1 MNHTRRVLHACWLWL
16 LAFMLAG
23 SGQLYAQKEYGI
35 LKMHAVNYATYF
47 NTGIELP
54 QVLAQGNT
62 GEASLEFWMRS
73 TFSNNQWELTDMLP
87 NDQSLSLK
95 MSNGNQLQLSIGNQ
109 SQTIQLNDAVTNQA
123 LVQAGSWHH
132 VMLTI
137 QSLSGQSRIFRIYI
151 NGIKQSELLMNL
163 PNVSHRPLFFY
174 RDKSSSHSLEIAEIR
189 AWNTTRTDRAI
200 AQNWLRSF
208 AKDELNLSEITYQGL
223 HTLLGDY
230 SQAQSTSS
238 MVFSA
243 LKTLVWSNS
252 VTSNANVGKGVN
264 SYTKGNATHTL
275 MEVRN
280 NIEHPILKNET
291 IYLTASKGAYA
302 SEVVLNW
309 PHIKGATQYTV
320 YKNDIAFSER
330 LINASSKEVGDP
342 MTFSISSNLLPG
354 QIDQY
359 KVKVSQ
365 GAMSGAQ
372 GTDYGFIFHNGSIA
386 GKIQSSSG
394 VGTPHVAVTMG
405 ASALPGHAMQ
415 FGAGSTPLTVRSA
428 DVFKSNGSARD
439 FMVEFW
445 YKGTGGDNTVF
456 ALGNL
461 KVKMRSNGS
470 IQALGAN
477 GSEYISFSSPTVN
490 DGHWHHYAILFAQ
503 SGGAIYVD
511 GGKEVTGNDAEKI
524 QVPNTS
530 NTTAY
535 SYANIG
541 LLNAFSINAQA
552 GATYA
557 LDELRI
563 WEADKIN
570 VTQLDNSVR
579 QETTAEFNARIT
591 AQVGKYKPYVIKS
604 DENEKLLLYYRFDLN
619 TNDAAYNQAAATKG
633 DYIAEAA
640 QTLSRIANCPQ
651 LKYATYTNA
660 AGIYDMR
667 EINYGNG
674 SVTLTIDPEKT
685 NHTFNQI
692 TEIRTLKSSTNA
704 ADYSKTGVDF
714 TDESQFSLTGYV
726 YYKEGNQ
733 EYPVPAGQAF
743 EFASGRTPNEADF
756 QQINGSNGQPKTTDN
771 FGQFSLSLPIG
782 FQNFRVKNP
791 FQSRALGAQS
801 LKFDGT
807 NDFAKSEGSF
817 AAPSQGLTWSGWIK
831 RGDFGGS
838 PAPALQTIMQIGNV
852 RLVLRNNTYLA
863 LYKGNSALAEIP
875 FAGTSDWQFFSF
887 TYKQSNQTLYLY
899 TNATANQTA
908 SATVPASDLG
918 GSLYLGARSENGTR
932 SEFLKGN
939 LHLIEW
945 RNADYSNALLE
956 KMRTGNYLAEDATHL
971 KASYLFNEDTK
982 SLRAVSS
989 AAGSQSLSL
998 NLLHSPN
1005 DETTM
1010 PQYDAAVVNPYTRQ
1024 YRYEYSAQG
1033 VYADGEKIALNVDAP
1048 KSGQKF
1054 YNNTRYGITGNII
1067 IPCNNGMGLWNVKLE
1082 RTDITTP
1089 AFSKEFTSST
1099 DIKAADIFN
1108 AAGTVFTVDG
1118 LLPGIYKLT
1127 LTNQA
1132 DNNIEKVSFG
1142 VDVTKG
1148 WANVDIEY
1156 RSPLKVA
1163 ANIVQ
1168 VLGKDANKVP
1178 VWKSFDKSS
1187 ANNYCGTQQNYI
1199 LEQQQ
1204 QYQVRLEFF
1213 EEYGNSR
1220 CYVTNTKYYVAG
1232 DLQLNH
1238 GQLASKMVG
1247 SSASEPFTSESGID
1261 TVIVWANYP
1270 NFLKDPGNDPA
1281 KNYSRTLDINATER
1295 SASTSLRAWVTGTVQ
1310 DENQN
1315 FTLTYPNVQQ
1325 VLYDP
1330 PGDGSSIKWSSGST
1344 LNSSVSISNN
1354 ITGKAATKITSGT
1367 KHSAYMGAWAGFG
1380 GGVVAIYESSTGSV
1394 TAGGKI
1400 GTSHSVKIGNST
1412 SYSLSFDKSISTSS
1426 GTSPL
1431 PGAQSDVFI
1440 GTSDVVYI
1448 GSGNTVSVSNC
1459 GATATK
1465 EDATASVEPGASFQY
1480 SRWTI
1485 ENTLLPNLDNLITS
1499 LRSQLSDQAAESK
1512 PRENLSVSDRGKV
1525 DTIKNYIQDVERW
1538 KNILAEATTHRQQVK
1553 DGQNNTTFSM
1563 SNDAGTKSLPS
1574 NHVTFGGGGSSTS
1587 YSIGENE
1594 STTNKISHSHSL
1606 DFTKYFNT
1614 NLTIFG
1620 FKLNL
1625 EIELNLG
1632 YEFSRDQDGGSGSS
1646 KSISVTLSDN
1656 EAEDSFD
1663 AVFRRDPKYPTPV
1676 IIANAGQSMCPIEPN
1691 TVARQG
1697 VEIVSA
1703 NAIGWADLTGE
1714 AVFEVTIR
1722 NTQKANE
1729 AVNAGFAKTYKLKVP
1744 SADLPSGASV
1754 RVEGLGNLLIPRTYT
1769 LEPGESKV
1777 LKVYIKRAETSS
1789 PTEFVNIPLTFY
1801 SACDESLLD
1810 FYQGEKVSDGQGGY
1824 TYVKGEDKRA
1834 ALYNADGSEYVRLR
1848 DVVKLTA
1855 KFHAPC
1861 AGSMDVAAPVANWV
1875 VNSTANNLLKFRF
1888 KPITPHS
1895 TFEKVRL
1902 EFALPNSNTIQFAKD
1917 VKVTDLG
1924 NVDSQGYYSY
1934 DLDVSAIGADQ
1945 AYRVRVVPVCGN
1957 ETEGWQTNN
1966 PSEWINGAIERSVP
1980 LITAVTPANGAT
1992 TQVANFSATYDAV
2005 LDAQGANPLNVSLR
2019 GILGGNTYVPTSA
2032 WFDQTTDQ
2040 ITVPDQSALDLADS
2054 YTVEFWVKPN
2064 QMHSTTLPT
2073 PIIEKGSNLYISF
2086 IQGNKIY
2093 AGQGDAIS
2101 TQTLGT
2107 DGWTH
2112 VAVVFVK
2119 GSSNNVLKIYLN
2131 GVLNK
2136 SVSAGINDFS
2146 TNNDPLTMG
2155 KASAGQ
2161 GFKGGLDE
2169 VRIWNKALD
2178 AADIRTHMNK
2188 RLLGT
2193 EDGLQAYYVL
2203 DNNALD
2209 GEAIRDYTAKT
2220 RSTTQ
2225 TGLSFVTKQQA
2236 APLEIATIIQDI
2248 PVTVTTS
2255 ATKDKLIIQPKSDYP
2270 TELLE
2275 GALLT
2280 ATIFDNAIKDE
2291 YGNPAKGKSWTFR
2304 VDGNYVSWNK
2314 GNHTVTQ
2321 TTGSTSSFGLTL
2333 KNDNAQE
2340 VQYQLTD
2347 LPMWLKATNNASQSN
2362 GYYILPSGN
2371 SHPMTFET
2379 AAWLSAGTYNGQI
2392 KAKINQ
2398 GSTLLGYETVD
2409 IKVIVSC
2416 DASYLSLSPAS
2427 FAHQMSATFTLQKN
2441 GAAYADAQGKTVLV
2455 RNSAG
2460 TLVGKGTV
2468 QMIGGN
2474 AMASL
2479 NIYSNTSSDTYTVYL
2494 WDDTACQENPIG
2506 TGNFVSGGSVNQTLD
2521 VNYQGKAQYTVKL
2534 GVAGYHWM
2542 SVRVSDAANG
2552 SSLSLNQITGFGA
2565 GDVISEHGTGA
2576 SQSAVY
2582 NGNAW
2587 SGGLTALDAS
2597 KSYQVQ
2603 IQAPRTLQLSGYMV
2617 DASQPIALT
2626 ASANQGNDGDNNPL
2640 GYTRIDAIAIASALG
2655 RMTPDASIGDVI
2667 TSRAGSAQYIMVDGV
2682 GTWVGS
2688 LTHLIPNQG
2697 YKIKVAQNATIRYA
2711 SVSTANNARMAAVV
2725 PAPDKQVLQT
2735 AAQHKLEVNPHA
2747 YAFAHHITG
2756 VLQQSD
2762 AQPVENEQ
2770 GYMVVA
2776 YAGNEVRGVAVPQY
2790 IAGKWYYFMTAYSH
2804 QEGEKLS
2811 FQLVEKGTGISH
2823 DLSNTL
2829 AVQSAAMEGNVSE
2842 PYVFRLT
2849 QRLQA
2854 AQTANNAGLK
2864 LYQNHPNPMKG
2875 QTAITYVIPQ
2885 DGRVSLTVSNAL
2897 GQQVATL
2904 VNESQIAGKHQVIWR
2919 GKTSQGGALAKGVYF
2934 YTLKTPWG
2942 SITKRLTIQ

>member
-1 MNHTRRVLHACWLWL
+1 MNHHKILHAYWFWF

-23 SGQLYAQKEYGI
+23 SGPLHAQKEYGI

-54 QVLAQGNT
+54 QVLAQGNA
-62 GEASLEFWMRS
+62 GEASLEFWIRS
-73 TFSNNQWELTDMLP
+73 TFSGNDWELTDMLP
-87 NDQSLSLK
+87 DDQSLSLK
-95 MSNGNQLQLSIGNQ
+95 MTAGNQLHLSIGSQ
-109 SQTIQLNDAVTNQA
+109 SQSITLNDAVTNQP
-123 LVQAGSWHH
+123 LVQSGAWHH

-137 QSLSGQSRIFRIYI
+137 QSLSGQSHIFRIYI
-151 NGIKQSELLMNL
+151 NGAKRGELLMNL
-163 PNVSHRPLFFY
+163 PNVAHRPLFFY
-174 RDKSSSHSLEIAEIR
+174 RDKNSSYSLEIAEIR
-189 AWNTTRTDRAI
+189 AWNTTRTDREV

-208 AKDELNLSEITYQGL
+208 AKDELNLSEVTYQGL

-230 SQAQSTSS
+230 SKAHEMTSV
-238 MVFSA
+238 VFSE
-243 LKTLVWSNS
+243 LKTMLWDNS
-252 VTSNANVGKGVN
+252 VPGAQNMGKGVG
-264 SYTKGNATHTL
+264 SYTKGSTTHTL

-309 PHIKGATQYTV
+309 PHVKGATQYTI
-320 YKNDIAFSER
+320 YKNDVAFSER
-330 LINASSKEVGDP
+330 LIDASNKAVGDP
-342 MTFSISSNLLPG
+342 MTFSVNTNLLPG

-359 KVKVSQ
+359 KVQVSQ
-365 GAMSGAQ
+365 GSVSGAQ

-386 GKIQSSSG
+386 GKVQSSSG
-394 VGTPHVAVTMG
+394 VGTPGVAVTFG
-405 ASALPGHAMQ
+405 ASTLPGHAMQ
-415 FGAGSTPLTVRSA
+415 FGAGSQPLTIRNA
-428 DVFKSNGSARD
+428 DVFKNNGLARD

-445 YKGTGGDNTVF
+445 YQGSGGNNTVF

-461 KVKMRSNGS
+461 NIQMLGNGS
-470 IQALGAN
+470 IKTLDQHGQ
-477 GSEYISFSSPTVN
+477 EYISFSSPAVT
-490 DGHWHHYAILFAQ
+490 DGQWHHYAVVFSQ

-511 GGKEVTGNDAEKI
+511 GGKEVDGTDAQKI
-524 QVPNTS
+524 QVANVS

-535 SYANIG
+535 RYDNIG
-541 LLNAFSINAQA
+541 LLNNFSLNAQA

-563 WEADKIN
+563 WDADKVN

-579 QETTAEFNARIT
+579 QETTAEFNARLT
-591 AQVGKYKPYVIKS
+591 AQIGKYRPYVIQS
-604 DENEKLLLYYRFDLN
+604 DEDSKLLLYYRFDLN
-619 TNDAAYNQAAATKG
+619 TQDAAYNQAATTKG
-633 DYIAEAA
+633 DYIAESA
-640 QTLSRIANCPQ
+640 QTLTRVANCPT

-660 AGIYDMR
+660 AGIFDMR
-667 EINYGNG
+667 EINYGSG
-674 SVTLTIDPEKT
+674 SVVLTIDPEKT
-685 NHTFNQI
+685 NHTFNPA
-692 TEIRTLKSSTNA
+692 THVRTLKSSTTVG
-704 ADYSKTGVDF
+704 DYSKTGIDF

-726 YYKEGNQ
+726 YYKEGDT

-743 EFASGRTPNEADF
+743 EFASGRTPGEVDF
-756 QQINGSNGQPKTTDN
+756 QQINGSDGQPKATDN

-791 FQSRALGAQS
+791 YQSRSLGAQS

-807 NDFAKSEGSF
+807 NDFAKSEGAF
-817 AAPSQGLTWSGWIK
+817 AAPTQGLTWSGWVK
-831 RGDFGGS
+831 RGDFSG
-838 PAPALQTIMQIGNV
+838 AIPALQTLMQIGNV
-852 RLVLRNNTYLA
+852 RLVLRDNTYLA
-863 LYKGNSALAEIP
+863 LYKGNASLAEVP
-875 FAGTSDWQFFSF
+875 FAGSTDWQFFGF
-887 TYKQSNQTLYLY
+887 TYDQSTQTLYLY
-899 TNATANQTA
+899 A
-908 SATVPASDLG
+908 SATVAQTASTTLPASDLG
-918 GSLYLGARSENGTR
+918 GSLYLGARSEGSTQ

-939 LHLIEW
+939 LHLIEL
-945 RNADYSNALLE
+945 RHTNYSPALLNNL
-956 KMRTGNYLAEDATHL
+956 RTGNYIKNDVQQL

-998 NLLHSPN
+998 NLLYQPS

-1010 PQYDAAVVNPYTRQ
+1010 PQYDAAIVNPYTRQ

-1033 VYADGEKIALNVDAP
+1033 AYANEEKIALNVDAP

-1067 IPCNNGMGLWNVKLE
+1067 IPCNNSIGLWNVKLE

-1089 AFSKEFTSST
+1089 AFSKEFTAAT
-1099 DIKAADIFN
+1099 TVKAADIFN
-1108 AAGTVFTVDG
+1108 TAGTVFSVDG
-1118 LLPGIYKLT
+1118 LLPGVYKLT
-1127 LTNQA
+1127 LTNQT
-1132 DNNIEKVSFG
+1132 DNNIVKTRFG
-1142 VDVTKG
+1142 IDITKG

-1156 RSPLKVA
+1156 RSPLQVA
-1163 ANIVQ
+1163 ASIVQ
-1168 VLGKDANKVP
+1168 LLGKDANKVP
-1178 VWKSFDKSS
+1178 VWKSFDQTLP
-1187 ANNYCGTQQNYI
+1187 ANYCSDKQNYI

-1213 EEYGNSR
+1213 ENYSGNK
-1220 CYVTNTKYYVAG
+1220 CYVANTKYYVAG

-1238 GQLASKMVG
+1238 GQLASKTVG
-1247 SSASEPFTSESGID
+1247 SSSSKPFTSESGID
-1261 TVIVWANYP
+1261 TVIVWSNYP

-1354 ITGKAATKITSGT
+1354 ISGKAATKITTGT

-1380 GGVVAIYESSTGSV
+1380 GGVVALYESSTGSV

-1400 GTSHSVKIGNST
+1400 GTSHSVKIGNSS

-1426 GTSPL
+1426 GISPL

-1448 GSGNTVSVSNC
+1448 GSGNTVSVDGC
-1459 GATATK
+1459 TATANK
-1465 EDATASVEPGASFQY
+1465 EDATASTEPGASFQY

-1485 ENTLLPNLDNLITS
+1485 ENTLLPNLDNLIAS
-1499 LRSQLSDQAAESK
+1499 LRGKLADPAAENK
-1512 PRENLSVSDRGKV
+1512 KRENLSVSDRGKV
-1525 DTIKNYIQDVERW
+1525 DTIKNYLQDIERW
-1538 KNILAEATTHRQQVK
+1538 KTILTEATTQRQQVK

-1563 SNDAGTKSLPS
+1563 SNEAGTKSLPS
-1574 NHVTFGGGGSSTS
+1574 NHITFGGGGTSTN
-1587 YSIGENE
+1587 YTIGENE
-1594 STTNKISHSHSL
+1594 STTNKVSHSHSL
-1606 DFTKYFNT
+1606 DLTKYFNT

-1632 YEFSRDQDGGSGSS
+1632 YEFSRDQEGGSGSGS
-1646 KSISVTLSDN
+1646 SISIHLSDN

-1714 AVFEVTIR
+1714 AVFDVTIR

-1754 RVEGLGNLLIPRTYT
+1754 RVEGLGNLLIPRMYT
-1769 LEPGESKV
+1769 LEPGESKT
-1777 LKVYIKRAETSS
+1777 LKVYIKRAETTS
-1789 PTEFVNIPLTFY
+1789 PTEFANIPLSFY
-1801 SACDESLLD
+1801 SACDEGVLD
-1810 FYQGEKVSDGQGGY
+1810 FYEGEKISDGQGGY

-1834 ALYNADGSEYVRLR
+1834 ALYNSDGSEYVRLR

-1861 AGSMDVAAPVANWV
+1861 AGSMSVAAPVANWV
-1875 VNSTANNLLKFRF
+1875 VNSTANNLLKFRL
-1888 KPITPHS
+1888 KAVTPHT

-1917 VKVTDLG
+1917 VKISDLG
-1924 NVDSQGYYSY
+1924 NTDSQGYYTY

-1957 ETEGWQTNN
+1957 ETEGWQTNT
-1966 PSEWINGAIERSVP
+1966 PSEWINGAIARKVP
-1980 LITAVTPANGAT
+1980 LITGVTPANGAT
-1992 TQVANFSATYDAV
+1992 TQVASFSATYDAV

-2019 GILGGNTYVPTSA
+2019 GILGGNAYVPTSA
-2032 WFDQTTDQ
+2032 WFDQVADQ
-2040 ITVPDQSALDLADS
+2040 VTVPDQSALDLADA
-2054 YTVEFWVKPN
+2054 YTVEFWVKPSR
-2064 QMHSTTLPT
+2064 MHSTTLPT
-2073 PIIEKGSNLYISF
+2073 PIIEKGSNMYISF

-2119 GSSNNVLKIYLN
+2119 GSSTHALKIYLN

-2136 SVSAGINDFS
+2136 TVSAGINAFT
-2146 TNNDPLTMG
+2146 TNNDPLTIG

-2169 VRIWNKALD
+2169 VRIWSKALD
-2178 AADIRTHMNK
+2178 AADIRTHMHK

-2193 EDGLQAYYVL
+2193 ENGLQAYYVL

-2225 TGLSFVTKQQA
+2225 TGLSFVTQQQA
-2236 APLEIATIIQDI
+2236 APLEIASIIQDI

-2255 ATKDKLIIQPKSDYP
+2255 SAKDQLIIQPKSDYP
-2270 TELLE
+2270 SELLE

-2291 YGNPAKGKSWTFR
+2291 YGNPAAGKSWTFR

-2314 GNHTVTQ
+2314 GNHTVAQ
-2321 TTGSTSSFGLTL
+2321 TTGNGSSFGLTL
-2333 KNDNAQE
+2333 KNDNASE
-2340 VQYQLTD
+2340 VQYQLTEI
-2347 LPMWLKATNNASQSN
+2347 PMWLKVTNNASQSN
-2362 GYYILPSGN
+2362 GSYILPSGN

-2379 AAWLSAGTYNGQI
+2379 AAWLSAGTYNGQV
-2392 KAKINQ
+2392 KAKISQ
-2398 GSTLLGYETVD
+2398 GATLLGYETVD

-2416 DASYLSLSPAS
+2416 DASYLSLAPTS
-2427 FAHQMSATFTLQKN
+2427 FAHQMSATFSLQKN
-2441 GAAYADAQGKTVLV
+2441 GQAYADAQGKTVLV

-2460 TLVGKGTV
+2460 TLVGKGIV
-2468 QMIGGN
+2468 QMAGGN
-2474 AMASL
+2474 AIASL
-2479 NIYSNTSSDTYTVYL
+2479 NIYSKTAADTYTVYL

-2506 TGNFVSGGSVNQTLD
+2506 TGNFTSGGSVNQTLD
-2521 VNYQGKAQYTVKL
+2521 VGYQGKAQYTVKL
-2534 GVAGYHWM
+2534 SVAGYHWM
-2542 SVRVSDAANG
+2542 SFRVSDAANT
-2552 SSLSLNQITGFGA
+2552 SQLSLSQITGFGA
-2565 GDVISEHGTGA
+2565 GDVISEHGTNA
-2576 SQSAVY
+2576 SKSAVY
-2582 NGNAW
+2582 NGVAW
-2587 SGGLTALDAS
+2587 SGSLTALYTA

-2603 IQAPRTLQLSGYMV
+2603 VQAPRTLQLSGYTI

-2640 GYTRIDAIAIASALG
+2640 GYTRTDAMTITQALG

-2667 TSRAGSAQYIMVDGV
+2667 TSRAGSAQYIRVDGV

-2697 YKIKVAQNATIRYA
+2697 YKIKVAQNSSIRYA
-2711 SVSTANNARMAAVV
+2711 SVGTGSNARIRSVV
-2725 PAPDKQVLQT
+2725 PAPNKQVWQN
-2735 AAQHKLEVNPHA
+2735 AAQLKLAVNPHA

-2756 VLQQSD
+2756 VLQQGGK
-2762 AQPVENEQ
+2762 AIENEPD
-2770 GYMVVA
+2770 YLIVA
-2776 YAGNEVRGVAVPQY
+2776 YANNEVRGMAVPQQ

-2804 QEGEKLS
+2804 QEGEKLD
-2811 FQLVEKGTGISH
+2811 FRLVNKANGEAYA
-2823 DLSNTL
+2823 LSNTL
-2829 AVQSAAMEGNVSE
+2829 SVQSAQMEGKVDQ
-2842 PYVFRLT
+2842 PYVFRLA
-2849 QRLQA
+2849 QDLQA
-2854 AQTANNAGLK
+2854 AQVAPVNGLK
-2864 LYQNHPNPMKG
+2864 LYQNHPNPMKR
-2875 QTAITYVIPQ
+2875 QTAITYVIPK
-2885 DGRVSLTVSNAL
+2885 DGRVTLTVTNAL
-2897 GQQVATL
+2897 GQRVKVL
-2904 VNESQIAGKHQVIWR
+2904 VNKTQTAGPHEVTWQ
-2919 GKTSQGGALAKGVYF
+2919 GKTPQGGALAKGVYF

-2942 SITKRLTIQ
+2942 TLTKRLTIQ